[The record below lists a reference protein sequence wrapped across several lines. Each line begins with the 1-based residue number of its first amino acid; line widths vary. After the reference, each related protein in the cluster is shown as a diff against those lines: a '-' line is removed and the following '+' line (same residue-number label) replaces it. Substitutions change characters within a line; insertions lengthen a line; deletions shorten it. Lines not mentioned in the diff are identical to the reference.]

1 MAARDR
7 YGTTKAISELLIN
20 DYSRK
25 GFIDGRGARL
35 PTVIVRPG
43 KPNGASTS
51 CYSGVIR
58 EPLDG
63 VDVSWPSPVMR
74 SPPDASALP
83 LSLSPLFFS
92 FRFALRVVDEY
103 TPSRRPDRW
112 QLAQDRC
119 MKNLRP

>member
-1 MAARDR
+1 MIHRYR
-7 YGTTKAISELLIN
+7 YGTTKAMAELLIN

-63 VDVSWPSPVMR
+63 VDVCPPCHRAVTTTTLQSCDPPSILH
-74 SPPDASALP
+74 SPP
-83 LSLSPLFFS
+83 LFVKS
-92 FRFALRVVDEY
+92 
-103 TPSRRPDRW
+103 
-112 QLAQDRC
+112 
-119 MKNLRP
+119 